1 VNETTLSDII
11 IKSIQFIIIIKPHS
25 ALHVIILN
33 LFPHKQQ
40 TETNNTSYNTISLSS
55 SSSSSSSLDFLLK
68 MRRGSSKKTG
78 QSNSN
83 PSAADLFR
91 SGTGFLFDSFLFS
104 FCFIRINP

>member
-1 VNETTLSDII
+1 VNETTLSDI

-55 SSSSSSSLDFLLK
+55 SSSLDFLLK
-68 MRRGSSKKTG
+68 MRRGASKKTG

-91 SGTGFLFDSFLFS
+91 SGTFS
-104 FCFIRINP
+104 LRFVSIFFFYSQQLN

>member
-1 VNETTLSDII
+1 VNETTLSD
-11 IKSIQFIIIIKPHS
+11 IIIIKPHS

-40 TETNNTSYNTISLSS
+40 TETNNTSYNTISL
-55 SSSSSSSLDFLLK
+55 SSSSSLDFLLK